1 MDEKEVNFSL
11 SYELLTR
18 TAEQEIRKCDRR
30 QDCSD
35 YALELSRASDILR
48 FWFILALGGYPGIP
62 DMDRIDADRLRL
74 EGLIRGLRED
84 RE

>member
-1 MDEKEVNFSL
+1 MDQELNFSL

-18 TAEQEIRKCDRR
+18 TAEQEIRKCDSR